1 MILTIL
7 IAVAVVLVG
16 LVVFIN
22 SRPNSFCFTRSAAI
36 PAPASMLFE
45 QVNDFHK
52 WEDWSPWARMD
63 PDAKNSYDGPAAGVG
78 AKFAWEGKKTG
89 AGAMTLIES
98 KPDELIRIK
107 LDFLKPMKAT
117 NIAEFTF
124 APTTGGTV
132 VTWSMSGTNSFAGK
146 AFGLIVDC
154 EKMCGTQ
161 FEQGL
166 ENLRELV
173 GSAVAVPR

>member
-1 MILTIL
+1 MILIIF
-7 IAVAVVLVG
+7 IAVVIVVAG
-16 LVVFIN
+16 LAIFIA
-22 SRPNSFCFTRSAAI
+22 SRPSTFRVTRSAAI
-36 PAPASMLFE
+36 AAPASVLFE

-63 PDAKNSYDGPAAGVG
+63 PDAKNSYDGPAAGLG
-78 AKFAWEGKKTG
+78 AKFAWEGTKTG
-89 AGAMTLIES
+89 AGGMTLIES
-98 KPDELIRIK
+98 KPNELVRIK
-107 LDFLKPMKAT
+107 LEFLKPMKAT
-117 NIAEFTF
+117 NIAEFIF

-132 VTWSMSGTNSFAGK
+132 VTWSMSGNNSFVGK

-154 EKMCGTQ
+154 DKMCGTQ

-173 GSAVAVPR
+173 GAELAATR

>member
-7 IAVAVVLVG
+7 IAFAVFVIG
-16 LVVFIN
+16 LVIYIT
-22 SRPNSFCFTRSAAI
+22 SRPSTFRVSRSAAI
-36 PAPASMLFE
+36 PAPASVLFE
-45 QVNDFHK
+45 HVNDFHK

-63 PDAKNSYDGPAAGVG
+63 PDAKNSYDGPSSGVG

-89 AGAMTLIES
+89 AGGMTLIES
-98 KPDELIRIK
+98 KHDELIRIK

-117 NIAEFTF
+117 NIAEFSF

-132 VTWSMSGTNSFAGK
+132 VTWSMSGPCNFVAKTFR
-146 AFGLIVDC
+146 LIIDC
-154 EKMCGTQ
+154 DKMCGTQ

-166 ENLRELV
+166 ENLREVV
-173 GSAVAVPR
+173 GSEVAVTR